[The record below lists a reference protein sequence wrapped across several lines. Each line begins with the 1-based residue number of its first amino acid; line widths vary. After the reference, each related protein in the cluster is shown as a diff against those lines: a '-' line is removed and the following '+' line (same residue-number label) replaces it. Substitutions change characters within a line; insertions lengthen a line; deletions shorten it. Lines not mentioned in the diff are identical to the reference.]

1 MKSIKKIIYIVFT
14 LGLFIS
20 NTAFAQA
27 NPPAVPLS
35 SDTAVRY
42 FDVPFYSQ
50 FNDIK
55 NPRWQKEGC
64 GIASLA
70 MVIDFYKPNTVSV
83 AKLLNQAINSGA
95 YLNNIGWKHK
105 ELSALAGNYGLAEK
119 NYDLGKSGNSA
130 AFAQFLGFLKSG
142 PVIVSIHNK
151 FDPKATL
158 GHIVVVTGFENNFI
172 YYKDPA
178 GNSKEEKIPV
188 KNFLNG
194 WKRRFII
201 VREKSEN
208 SNARQ
213 LSMTK

>member
-20 NTAFAQA
+20 NIAFAQE
-27 NPPAVPLS
+27 NLSVVSLS

-50 FNDIK
+50 FQDIK

-70 MVIDFYKPNTVSV
+70 MVINFYKPNTVSV
-83 AKLLNQAINSGA
+83 AKLLDQAISSGA
-95 YLNNIGWKHK
+95 YLKNIGWKHK
-105 ELSALAGNYGLAEK
+105 ELSAVAKTYGLAEK
-119 NYDLGKSGNSA
+119 SYDLGKLSNST
-130 AFAQFLGFLKSG
+130 AFAQFLDFLKSG
-142 PVIVSIHNK
+142 PVVVSVHNK

-158 GHIVVVTGFENNFI
+158 GHIVVVTGFENDFI

-178 GNSKEEKIPV
+178 GNSKEEKISV
-188 KNFLNG
+188 KNFLAG
-194 WKRRFII
+194 WKKRFII
-201 VREKSEN
+201 VREKPEN
-208 SNARQ
+208 PDARQ
-213 LSMTK
+213 LSMAK